1 MRRNRL
7 RDTLSFRVSERMRT
21 RIESLADGDDRTI
34 GETARDL
41 LELGLGVKAAGGSA
55 VVS

>member
-7 RDTLSFRVSERMRT
+7 RDTLSFRVSERMRME
-21 RIESLADGDDRTI
+21 IEALAGDDYTI